1 MACRFRQAILILERM
16 LAAPVSIARVSNF
29 QLLARQRITTYER
42 FSAGESSWASF
53 SGRPW

>member
-16 LAAPVSIARVSNF
+16 LAAAVSMANVSDF
-29 QLLARQRITTYER
+29 QFVARQRITTHER

>member
-1 MACRFRQAILILERM
+1 LERM